1 MKFLQFGCWNNL
13 NGSEGN
19 LKGVM
24 EYLKQRVKTSS
35 DKPDFIIVSG
45 DNYYPEKD
53 KTSNKDKSS
62 KNNKTKIIHPNKL
75 KEGLLSLPIGIP
87 IYMILG
93 NHDLETNGKKD
104 NLFIETIGTTRQ
116 AEQKDC
122 KIIEL
127 ELETLDKK
135 SNVEYCFFKSR
146 HIDATLILM
155 LDTSIYEIDADKY
168 LPCYNKFFKDN
179 ILYKDKNPVFETIDD
194 LRNYQL
200 LQINNAIN
208 KSKKLKHLIIVGHHP
223 IYQLKNKIIE
233 GKSNIEHKSDIHL
246 SFTSVLT
253 AIFTNL
259 PPSTNYYYLC
269 SDLHLYQKGLI
280 KLTISDTE
288 TMTIHQYIV
297 GSGGTELDPAI
308 SSSTI
313 KENYTHENIMY
324 YFIEEKRE
332 HGVLECTIE
341 ENETPIFEFI
351 PITSTLLPLAPYTQ
365 LPLAPPFGGKKYK
378 RKSKKKTKKNYKKK
392 SKKNYKKKSKKNYKK
407 THKK

>member
-13 NGSEGN
+13 NGSESN

-24 EYLKQRVKTSS
+24 KYLEQRVKTPS

-45 DNYYPEKD
+45 DNYYPEK
-53 KTSNKDKSS
+53 NKSS
-62 KNNKTKIIHPNKL
+62 KIDKTKIIHPNKL
-75 KEGLLSLPIGIP
+75 KEGLQLLPTEIP

-104 NLFIETIGTTRQ
+104 NLFIEIEKTRQ

-127 ELETLDKK
+127 ELETLKNN

-168 LPCYNKFFKDN
+168 LPCYKKFFATN
-179 ILYKDKNPVFETIDD
+179 PLYKDKNSVFETIDN
-194 LRNYQL
+194 LRDYQL
-200 LQINNAIN
+200 SQINIAIN
-208 KSKKLKHLIIVGHHP
+208 ESKKIEHLIIVGHHP
-223 IYQLKNKIIE
+223 IYQLKNKITE
-233 GKSNIEHKSDIHL
+233 GISNIEDKSDIHL

-313 KENYTHENIMY
+313 EENYTHENIMY